1 MRKFF
6 ILCLMAF
13 VMCSCGIIQTY
24 TEKCYGSVTTFTP
37 QGEVLQTW
45 DNVLIE
51 ETTTEYNT
59 MYGTTSVSKT
69 SAFKNFGLN
78 FIDMNTGKG
87 VIVHT
92 SIPYIIEY
100 NTEQETI
107 SSTPIEEIK
116 EDIKEEEVSSL
127 ETKYHNL
134 QNQISVNKKEMR
146 KLSKKSAEYQ
156 IKKEQ
161 NEALRGQMNEIEK
174 KYLEL
179 TGMYMYNYY

>member
-1 MRKFF
+1 MKKFF

-13 VMCSCGIIQTY
+13 VMCSCGTIQTY

-51 ETTTEYNT
+51 ETTTKYNT

-69 SAFKNFGLN
+69 SPFKSFGLN

-87 VIVHT
+87 VIVH
-92 SIPYIIEY
+92 SAIPYIIEY
-100 NTEQETI
+100 NTETS
-107 SSTPIEEIK
+107 SSTKAEEIK
-116 EDIKEEEVSSL
+116 EDVSSL

-134 QNQISVNKKEMR
+134 QSQISVNKKEMR
-146 KLSKKSAEYQ
+146 KLSKDSAEYQ

-161 NEALRGQMNEIEK
+161 NELLRGQMNEIEK

-179 TGMYMYNYY
+179 TGQYMYNYI

>member
-1 MRKFF
+1 MKKFF
-6 ILCLMAF
+6 ILCFMAF
-13 VMCSCGIIQTY
+13 VMCSCGTIQTY

-51 ETTTEYNT
+51 EKTSEYNSI
-59 MYGTTSVSKT
+59 YGTTSVSKT

-100 NTEQETI
+100 NTEQETT
-107 SSTPIEEIK
+107 SSAKAEKIK
-116 EDIKEEEVSSL
+116 EDVSSL

-134 QNQISVNKKEMR
+134 QSQISANKKEMK
-146 KLSKKSAEYQ
+146 KLSKDSAEYQ

-161 NEALRGQMNEIEK
+161 NELLRGQMNEIEK

-179 TGMYMYNYY
+179 TGHYMYNYY

>member
-1 MRKFF
+1 MKRFF
-6 ILCLMAF
+6 IFCLMAF
-13 VMCSCGIIQTY
+13 VMCSCGTIQTY

-59 MYGTTSVSKT
+59 MYGTTSVSKA

-100 NTEQETI
+100 NTEQETT
-107 SSTPIEEIK
+107 SSTKTEKIK
-116 EDIKEEEVSSL
+116 EDVSSL
-127 ETKYHNL
+127 ETKYYNL
-134 QNQISVNKKEMR
+134 QNQISANKKEMR
-146 KLSKKSAEYQ
+146 KLSKDSAEYK

-161 NEALRGQMNEIEK
+161 NEVLRGQMNEIEK
-174 KYLEL
+174 RYLEL
-179 TGMYMYNYY
+179 TGRYMYNYY

>member
-13 VMCSCGIIQTY
+13 VMCSCGTMQTY
-24 TEKCYGSVTTFTP
+24 TKTYYGSVTTFTP

-45 DNVLIE
+45 DNVAIE
-51 ETTTEYNT
+51 EKTTEYNSL
-59 MYGTTSVSKT
+59 YGTTSVAET
-69 SAFKNFGLN
+69 SAFKYFGLN

-87 VIVHT
+87 VIVH
-92 SIPYIIEY
+92 SAIPYIIKY
-100 NTEQETI
+100 NTEQETL
-107 SSTPIEEIK
+107 SSTKIEQIK
-116 EDIKEEEVSSL
+116 EDVSSL

-134 QNQISVNKKEMR
+134 QSQISANKKEMR
-146 KLSKKSAEYQ
+146 NLSKDSAEYQ

-161 NEALRGQMNEIEK
+161 NELLRGQMNEIDK

-179 TGMYMYNYY
+179 TGQHMYNYY

>member
-1 MRKFF
+1 MKRFF
-6 ILCLMAF
+6 ILCLMVFA
-13 VMCSCGIIQTY
+13 MCSCGTIQTY
-24 TEKCYGSVTTFTP
+24 TEKCYGRVTTFTP

-45 DNVLIE
+45 NNALIE
-51 ETTTEYNT
+51 ETITEYNT

-69 SAFKNFGLN
+69 SAFKNYGLN

-87 VIVHT
+87 VILHT

-100 NTEQETI
+100 NTEQKTT
-107 SSTPIEEIK
+107 SSAKTEKIT
-116 EDIKEEEVSSL
+116 EDVSSL

-146 KLSKKSAEYQ
+146 KLSKDSAEYK

>member
-1 MRKFF
+1 MKKFF

-13 VMCSCGIIQTY
+13 VMCSCGTIQTY

-59 MYGTTSVSKT
+59 MYGTTSVSKA

-100 NTEQETI
+100 NTEQETT
-107 SSTPIEEIK
+107 SSTKTEKIK
-116 EDIKEEEVSSL
+116 EDVSSL
-127 ETKYHNL
+127 ETKYYNL
-134 QNQISVNKKEMR
+134 QNQISANKKEMR
-146 KLSKKSAEYQ
+146 KLSKDSAEYK

-174 KYLEL
+174 RYLEL
-179 TGMYMYNYY
+179 TGRYMYNYY

>member
-13 VMCSCGIIQTY
+13 VMCSCGTIQTY
-24 TEKCYGSVTTFTP
+24 VEKCYGSVTTFTP

-51 ETTTEYNT
+51 ETITEYNT

-69 SAFKNFGLN
+69 SAFKNFGLD

-100 NTEQETI
+100 NTEQETT
-107 SSTPIEEIK
+107 SSAKTEKIK
-116 EDIKEEEVSSL
+116 EDESSL

-134 QNQISVNKKEMR
+134 QNQISANKKEMR
-146 KLSKKSAEYQ
+146 KLSKDSAEYKN
-156 IKKEQ
+156 KKEQ
-161 NEALRGQMNEIEK
+161 NEVLRDQMYEIEK
-174 KYLEL
+174 KYREL
-179 TGMYMYNYY
+179 TGMDMYNYY

>member
-1 MRKFF
+1 MKKFF

-13 VMCSCGIIQTY
+13 VICSCGTIQTY

-51 ETTTEYNT
+51 EKTIEYNSI
-59 MYGTTSVSKT
+59 YGTTSVSKT
-69 SAFKNFGLN
+69 SAFKDFGLN

-87 VIVHT
+87 VIVH
-92 SIPYIIEY
+92 SAIPYIIEY
-100 NTEQETI
+100 NTETS
-107 SSTPIEEIK
+107 SSTKAEGIK
-116 EDIKEEEVSSL
+116 EDVSSL

-134 QNQISVNKKEMR
+134 QNQISANKKEMR
-146 KLSKKSAEYQ
+146 KLSKDSAEYQ

-161 NEALRGQMNEIEK
+161 NETLRGQMNEIEK

-179 TGMYMYNYY
+179 TGHYMYNYY

>member
-1 MRKFF
+1 MKKFF

-13 VMCSCGIIQTY
+13 VMCSCGTIQTY

-78 FIDMNTGKG
+78 FMDMNTGKG

-100 NTEQETI
+100 NTEVESTNPPAIKIDTRPNPEQLEEKHRNLRKQIDIYKQEMKTL
-107 SSTPIEEIK
+107 K
-116 EDIKEEEVSSL
+116 RD
-127 ETKYHNL
+127 
-134 QNQISVNKKEMR
+134 
-146 KLSKKSAEYQ
+146 SAEYQ
-156 IKKEQ
+156 NKKEQ
-161 NEALRGQMNEIEK
+161 TNVLRGEMRKIEQE
-174 KYLEL
+174 YLTL
-179 TGMYMYNYY
+179 TGQYIYHYTF